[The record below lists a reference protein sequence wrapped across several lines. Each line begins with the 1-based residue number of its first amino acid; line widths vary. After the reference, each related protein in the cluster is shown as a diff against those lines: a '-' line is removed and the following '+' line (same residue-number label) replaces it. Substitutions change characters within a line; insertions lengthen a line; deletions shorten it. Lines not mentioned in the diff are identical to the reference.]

1 MKKAFILFICIS
13 TLGSYAA
20 TAQNNP
26 VIKKAIENPKA
37 KDDAAK
43 ADARLIDNKQLT
55 LTDSVSAPKNN
66 AAKKKNCWFRKKV
79 KTPKN

>member
-1 MKKAFILFICIS
+1 MLVFTCFW
-13 TLGSYAA
+13 GSAA
-20 TAQNNP
+20 VNAQNNE

-55 LTDSVSAPKNN
+55 DSVSAPKNK
-66 AAKKKNCWFRKKV
+66 ATKKKNCWFRKKA